1 MDWIISATLFLSVLN
16 AALCFNID
24 PVAWKTLSN
33 PAAGFGYQVVQR
45 QSDLLISA
53 PLEQYSQ
60 NGRGEIFRCSTSAQ
74 NCQNIQLQAPGF
86 AVNMSLGLTMKS
98 DPTAQNTVVCGPTI
112 PKDCKSITMYNGV
125 CFQIDPSNT
134 FGPPVPSSLEVC
146 PPQVDIAF
154 LLDGSG
160 SVSSGD
166 FRKMKKFV
174 KDLIQSFL
182 SIDAQFSVSQFS
194 GSPQVHFYF
203 KRFSS
208 SGSIETDINGIY
220 QHNGATYTAKAIRH
234 LVENVFT
241 SQGRSRPNVKKVLIV
256 ITDGESNDR
265 INLGGSVQLAK
276 NKNIVRFA
284 IGVGNA
290 FTQSAAKQ
298 ELDTIASSPSDK
310 HVFQVKNFN
319 ALEIIRQNLQEK
331 IFSVEGSQTSGETLK
346 MEMSQEGFSA
356 VYVPEGIQMSIVG
369 ANQWKGGYTQY
380 TTGGQKVKI
389 FEDMSLEPD
398 SYLGYSMAIAK
409 TQTGS
414 LTIVGAPRY
423 KHRGVVVAVN
433 RQSFENQ
440 KIESFSSQYQTGEY
454 FGAEVCAM
462 DINNDDITDLIF
474 ISAPMHMEPDRE
486 GRVYVCRLTDLFVE
500 CNFDD
505 PLVLRGHAAVK
516 GRFGSSLAVLPD
528 LNSDGFRDLAVGAP
542 LENNGEGSIYIFHSE
557 GGGRVIPT
565 YSQRITGSE
574 VQSGLKFFGLSIS
587 QSSFDQSGDGLP
599 DLAVGSKGTVVLLRS
614 RPIVMVKA
622 EVSFSPVQI
631 PTQNVDC
638 SKPLE
643 NTAEICF
650 TMSSISTVN
659 TEFDAQARINYTL
672 TPDATRKP
680 PNNRAYVSGKQR
692 EESSSVTVE
701 LIGKLCSTVT
711 FFIEACPED
720 ALNALSN
727 ELKFTFDGLPSTTQ
741 LRPSLAPQAQTT
753 TIYPLEFEINCG
765 SDNKCVDHLKVDFNF
780 TRSSVV
786 KVGIDELLNVTVT
799 VENRGENSYNSRVI
813 LTYPAGL
820 SYRKFTIQQ
829 GRIECNSLDS
839 EDGLSRGRTDCT
851 IDKPIFKSK
860 TKAFFIV
867 SYGIDTNSQLERE
880 IFVTA
885 NATSGNQEHATTSD
899 LYRKK
904 SIDVKYSIFMTF
916 ESSHSYNNFTFG
928 MNDLQKP
935 VQQSVKVTN
944 DIRALNFTVV
954 IRVPVKLGEKD
965 IWVNLSSLQI
975 SDCQSKNDE
984 PPSVKDFVPKIQKD
998 KVVDCSVAM
1007 CRVFKC
1013 NTFMGRLQSRTYE
1026 ISANLSSGWI
1036 EQIGLQ
1042 SAKFL
1047 LISTASLEYD
1057 KNQYIY
1063 FSTGSDN
1070 NSPVRKIEA
1079 EVEVYPPPDFTKA
1092 IVGGSLGGL
1101 AFLALLTAGLY
1112 KAGFFKSKYKQMI
1125 SEKPQEVPVPE
1136 MDAGAPLT
1144 E

>member
-1 MDWIISATLFLSVLN
+1 MFS
-16 AALCFNID
+16 
-24 PVAWKTLSN
+24 
-33 PAAGFGYQVVQR
+33 AAGFV
-45 QSDLLISA
+45 
-53 PLEQYSQ
+53 
-60 NGRGEIFRCSTSAQ
+60 
-74 NCQNIQLQAPGF
+74 PGF

-98 DPTAQNTVVCGPTI
+98 DPTAQKTVVCGPTI

-125 CFQIDPSNT
+125 CFHMDRSNT
-134 FGPPVPSSLEVC
+134 FGLPIPSSPDVC
-146 PPQVDIAF
+146 PTQVDIAF

-160 SVSSGD
+160 SVSISD
-166 FRKMKKFV
+166 FQTMTKFV
-174 KDLIQSFL
+174 EDLIKSFL
-182 SIDAQFSVSQFS
+182 SVDAQFSVSQFS
-194 GSPQVHFYF
+194 SLPRVHFYF
-203 KRFSS
+203 KKFSS
-208 SGSIETDINGIY
+208 SGSLKTEIDGIT
-220 QHNGATYTAKAIRH
+220 QLGGSTHTAKAIRH
-234 LVENVFT
+234 VVNNVFT
-241 SQGRSRPNVKKVLIV
+241 PQRGSRPDVKKVLIV
-256 ITDGESNDR
+256 ITDGQSNDR
-265 INLGGSVQLAK
+265 YDLGNAAQLAG
-276 NKNIVRFA
+276 NQNIVRFA

-290 FTQSAAKQ
+290 FFQPEAKK
-298 ELDTIASSPSDK
+298 ELRTIASSPSDN
-310 HVFQVKNFN
+310 HVFQVQNFN
-319 ALEIIRQNLQEK
+319 ALEIIRQSLQDK
-331 IFSVEGSQTSGETLK
+331 IFSIEGSQTGGVSLK

-369 ANQWKGGYTQY
+369 ANQWRGGYVQY
-380 TTGGQKVKI
+380 TTGGEKLKTY
-389 FEDMSLEPD
+389 EDASLEPD

-409 TQTGS
+409 THSGS

-433 RQSFENQ
+433 RQSLENQ
-440 KIESFSSQYQTGEY
+440 KIEPLASQYQTGEY
-454 FGAEVCAM
+454 FGAEVCTM

-474 ISAPMHMEPDRE
+474 ISAPMYMEPDRE
-486 GRVYVCRLTDLFVE
+486 GRVYVCRLIDLFVE

-542 LENNGEGSIYIFHSE
+542 LENNGEGSIYIFHSD
-557 GGGRVIPT
+557 GGRISPT

-587 QSSFDQSGDGLP
+587 QSSFDQSGDKLP

-614 RPIVMVKA
+614 RPIVMVEP
-622 EVSFSPVQI
+622 EVSFSPNQI

-643 NTAEICF
+643 NTATVCF
-650 TMSSISTVN
+650 TMSRLSTVN
-659 TEFDAQARINYTL
+659 TAQARINYTL
-672 TPDATRKP
+672 TLDATRKP
-680 PNNRAYVSGKQR
+680 PNNRAYVSRKQQ
-692 EESSSVTVE
+692 EQSGSVIVD
-701 LIGKLCSTVT
+701 LRKKKCSTVK
-711 FFIEACPED
+711 FLIEACPED

-727 ELKFTFDGLPSTTQ
+727 ELKFMLDGLPSNTN
-741 LRPSLAPQAQTT
+741 LRPSLAPQAHTA

-765 SDNKCVDHLKVDFNF
+765 TDNKCVDKLKVDFGF
-780 TRSSVV
+780 TRSSEV
-786 KVGIDELLNVTVT
+786 KVGIDELLDVTVT

-820 SYRKFTIQQ
+820 SYRKFTSQQ

-860 TKAFFIV
+860 TKASFIV
-867 SYGIDTNSQLERE
+867 SYGIDTTNQLERK

-885 NATSGNQEHATTSD
+885 NATSGNQEHATTSE
-899 LYRKK
+899 LYIKK
-904 SIDVKYSIFMTF
+904 WIDVKYSIFMTF
-916 ESSHSYNNFTFG
+916 ESSLSYNNFTFG
-928 MNDLQKP
+928 TNDLQKP
-935 VQQSVKVTN
+935 VQQSIKVTN
-944 DIRALNFTVV
+944 DIRALHFTVV
-954 IRVPVKLGEKD
+954 IRVPVKLDEKD
-965 IWVNLSSLQI
+965 IWVDLSSLQI
-975 SDCQSKNDE
+975 SNCQSGNDE
-984 PPSVKDFVPKIQKD
+984 APSVKDFVPKIQKD

-1013 NTFMGRLQSRTYE
+1013 STFMGRLQSRTYE

-1047 LISTASLEYD
+1047 LTSTVSLEYD

-1063 FSTGSDN
+1063 LSTESKN
-1070 NSPVRKIEA
+1070 NPPIRRIEA
-1079 EVEVYPPPDFTKA
+1079 EVEVYPEPDSTKA

-1125 SEKPQEVPVPE
+1125 NENPE
-1136 MDAGAPLT
+1136 DGPGTDASAPLA

>member
-33 PAAGFGYQVVQR
+33 SAAGFGYQVVQR

-125 CFQIDPSNT
+125 CFEIDPSNR

-146 PPQVDIAF
+146 PPRVDIAF

-166 FRKMKKFV
+166 FQTMKKFV

-194 GSPQVHFYF
+194 RSPQVHFYF
-203 KRFSS
+203 KKFSS
-208 SGSIETDINGIY
+208 SGSVATDIDGIS
-220 QHNGATYTAKAIRH
+220 QHRGATFTAKAIKH

-241 SQGRSRPNVKKVLIV
+241 SHRRSRPDVKKVLIV

-265 INLGGSVQLAK
+265 SDLGGSVQLAK

-290 FTQSAAKQ
+290 FTEQKAKR

-319 ALEIIRQNLQEK
+319 ALEIIRQNLQDK
-331 IFSVEGSQTSGETLK
+331 ISVEGSQTSGQSLK

-369 ANQWKGGYTQY
+369 ANQWKGGYVQY
-380 TTGGQKVKI
+380 TTGGQKLKTY
-389 FEDMSLEPD
+389 EDVYLEPD
-398 SYLGYSMAIAK
+398 SYLGYSMATAK

-414 LTIVGAPRY
+414 LTVVGAPRY

-440 KIESFSSQYQTGEY
+440 KIEPLLSQYQTGEY

-474 ISAPMHMEPDRE
+474 ISAPMYTEPDRE
-486 GRVYVCRLTDLFVE
+486 GRVYVCRLIGLFVE
-500 CNFDD
+500 CNFND
-505 PLVLRGHAAVK
+505 PLILRGRAAVK

-557 GGGRVIPT
+557 GGERISPT

-574 VQSGLKFFGLSIS
+574 VESGLKFFGLSIS
-587 QSSFDQSGDGLP
+587 QSSFDQSGDKLP
-599 DLAVGSKGTVVLLRS
+599 DLAVGSKGRVVLLRS

-622 EVSFSPVQI
+622 EVSFSPIQI

-638 SKPLE
+638 SKPLK
-643 NTAEICF
+643 NTANICF
-650 TMSSISTVN
+650 TMSAISTVN
-659 TEFDAQARINYTL
+659 TDFDAQARINYTL

-680 PNNRAYVSGKQR
+680 PNNRAFVNGKQR
-692 EESSSVTVE
+692 EESSSLTVE
-701 LIGKLCSTVT
+701 LNGKQCSTVT
-711 FFIEACPED
+711 FVIEACPED

-727 ELKFTFDGLPSTTQ
+727 ELKFTFDGLPSNTQ
-741 LRPSLAPQAQTT
+741 LRPSLAPQARTT
-753 TIYPLEFEINCG
+753 TTYPLEFEISCG

-780 TRSSVV
+780 TRSSEV

-829 GRIECNSLDS
+829 GRIECNSMDS
-839 EDGLSRGRTDCT
+839 EDGLSQGRTDCT

-860 TKAFFIV
+860 TKAFFTV

-885 NATSGNQEHATTSD
+885 NATSGNQDHAPTSD
-899 LYRKK
+899 LYKKK

-944 DIRALNFTVV
+944 DIRTLNFTVV
-954 IRVPVKLGEKD
+954 IKVPVKLGEKD

-975 SDCQSKNDE
+975 SDCQRGDDE
-984 PPSVKDFVPKIQKD
+984 EPSVRNFVENIQKN
-998 KVVDCSVAM
+998 KAVDCSVAM

-1013 NTFMGRLQSRTYE
+1013 NAFMGRLQSRTYE

-1042 SAKFL
+1042 SARFL
-1047 LISTASLEYD
+1047 LISTASLVYD

-1079 EVEVYPPPDFTKA
+1079 EVEVYPQPDFTKA
-1092 IVGGSLGGL
+1092 IVGGALGGL
-1101 AFLALLTAGLY
+1101 AFLALITAGLY
-1112 KAGFFKSKYKQMI
+1112 KGGFFKSKYKQMI
-1125 SEKPQEVPVPE
+1125 SENPQEVPVPE
-1136 MDAGAPLT
+1136 MDAGALLT